1 MPDITTESEAVA
13 ALEAAVPLGSWP
25 HMVSAETDPIIRA
38 DRWLAWLVRNHVG
51 VDRANAGIDCSQ
63 PFRAL
68 LHGAT
73 MSEVKLDPSPLVA
86 AARAFLENRNG

>member
-13 ALEAAVPLGSWP
+13 AMEAAVPLGSWP

-38 DRWLAWLVRNHVG
+38 DRWLAWLVRQR
-51 VDRANAGIDCSQ
+51 VDVFWCTDIFKAFFDTPPVRT
-63 PFRAL
+63 
-68 LHGAT
+68 H
-73 MSEVKLDPSPLVA
+73 PSPLVA